1 MKWPNRRQHQTRAGE
16 REGGQKTRIYHIRS
30 FSFLRSETDLSG
42 SSDNNEKK
50 KQFEQKIPCHLA
62 HIAEKKLGV
71 EVLHAV
77 VINASGVL
85 LRCC

>member
-50 KQFEQKIPCHLA
+50 NNSN
-62 HIAEKKLGV
+62 KKYRVTWRTLPKK
-71 EVLHAV
+71 
-77 VINASGVL
+77 NSGLKYYML
-85 LRCC
+85 L